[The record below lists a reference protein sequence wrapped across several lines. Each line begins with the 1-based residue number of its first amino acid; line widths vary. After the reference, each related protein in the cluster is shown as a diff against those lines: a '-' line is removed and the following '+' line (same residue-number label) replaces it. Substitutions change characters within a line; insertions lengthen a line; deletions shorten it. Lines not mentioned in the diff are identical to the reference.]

1 MRDDIRIQLLEDG
14 IVYLDIG
21 EELVGPCGHSMDEVL
36 DQWVDCDCCEEVFE
50 FIEFAIAA

>member
-50 FIEFAIAA
+50 FTIAA